1 MMSIPPDKPWL
12 DNEAGPLLRPYSLTN
27 GRTKPSATLTLQ
39 SMVRS
44 TGRVTPERI
53 EPMHAKMLELCRFAT
68 SVAEVSAHLH
78 QPAVVTKVLLSDLI
92 DWGAVTTRL
101 PDDMPDRAQLE
112 ALLHGLQ
119 QL

>member
-1 MMSIPPDKPWL
+1 MSVPPDKLWL

-27 GRTKPSATLTLQ
+27 GRTKPTAKLTLQ

-44 TGRVTPERI
+44 TGRLAPERI
-53 EPMHAKMLELCRFAT
+53 EPVHAKMLELCQFAT
-68 SVAEVSAHLH
+68 SVAEVAAHLR

-92 DWGAVTTRL
+92 DWGAVTTRV
-101 PDDMPDRAQLE
+101 PDDVPDREQLE
-112 ALLHGLQ
+112 ALLLGLQ